1 MGSHTVGHCCSDLAQ
16 THVFILKGLLTK
28 MTLYDVGKMKN
39 MEEENIGE
47 QSLWN
52 ELGKDF

>member
-16 THVFILKGLLTK
+16 THVFILKGLLIK
-28 MTLYDVGKMKN
+28 MTLYDVGKTKN
-39 MEEENIGE
+39 TEEENIGE